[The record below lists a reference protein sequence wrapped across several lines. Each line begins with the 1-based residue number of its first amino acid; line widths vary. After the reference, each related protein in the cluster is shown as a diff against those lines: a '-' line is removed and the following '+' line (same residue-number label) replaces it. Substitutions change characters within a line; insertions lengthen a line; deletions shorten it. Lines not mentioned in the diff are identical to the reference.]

1 MAKFKDTKF
10 GTFLSKAGDVLKDK
24 GGTIAGIAIKAA
36 TGNISGAMSDV
47 STMLSGE
54 SSPEAKA
61 LLNEFNM
68 KMKEFELEMYKVEV
82 EDRGSARDRE
92 VEVLKAGGDD
102 IMMKVTGGVG
112 LLSFILI
119 VVSILFMDL
128 PEANMKLIYHLVGM
142 VEGVSL
148 TIFAYYYGT
157 SKSSKDKTG
166 IIDKLKKD

>member
-36 TGNISGAMSDV
+36 TGNISG
-47 STMLSGE
+47 
-54 SSPEAKA
+54 EAKA